1 MKLHK
6 TDLYFSKYALLN
18 YQHWVKGIVGTVE
31 LMIFYFFYLV
41 WFSEQFRT
49 DQKIRQF
56 WLYNT
61 IQAYADFAR
70 LVDPISTRE
79 GDRVGG
85 QIIPTKILLAPP
97 YF

>member
-1 MKLHK
+1 MKS
-6 TDLYFSKYALLN
+6 YFSKYALLN

-31 LMIFYFFYLV
+31 LIIFYF
-41 WFSEQFRT
+41 FRT
-49 DQKIRQF
+49 DQKIHQF

-79 GDRVGG
+79 GDRGG
-85 QIIPTKILLAPP
+85 ILYPP
-97 YF
+97 KY

>member
-41 WFSEQFRT
+41 TFSEQFRT
-49 DQKIRQF
+49 DQKKSPI

-70 LVDPISTRE
+70 LVDPISTLE
-79 GDRVGG
+79 GGG

-97 YF
+97 DF